1 MILKKTYQIPEMQT
15 LELRLRQPIQT
26 TSPSTV
32 PIYEDPSEPPITDPN
47 QVW

>member
-15 LELRLRQPIQT
+15 MELRLHQPIQT
-26 TSPSTV
+26 GSPTTV
-32 PIYEDPSEPPITDPN
+32 PIYEDPSEPPIIDPD